1 MAKGDKF
8 YFDNFTACAS
18 LCKDAAVLLV
28 ECLENYDTEKIEDML
43 EKMHVLEHSADIQKH
58 YMSDALARAF
68 VTPLDREDLDMLS
81 GQLDNVADTIEEI
94 LQKIY
99 IFNLRQVPPPAIE
112 FAKKLVDLCQMLFQ
126 MMSEFENYKAE
137 VKEKW
142 GKTDAYKEHAEK
154 TKNYSKE
161 NWNSVN
167 DGLMAVFADFAACV
181 KNGETADSA
190 PAQDAVKKLQAYITN
205 NFYTCTSQI
214 LAGLG
219 QMYVQD
225 ERFREN
231 IDKYGAGTAA
241 FASKAIEIYC
251 K

>member
-1 MAKGDKF
+1 MKA
-8 YFDNFTACAS
+8 FDN
-18 LCKDAAVLLV
+18 
-28 ECLENYDTEKIEDML
+28 
-43 EKMHVLEHSADIQKH
+43 
-58 YMSDALARAF
+58 
-68 VTPLDREDLDMLS
+68 
-81 GQLDNVADTIEEI
+81 
-94 LQKIY
+94 
-99 IFNLRQVPPPAIE
+99 
-112 FAKKLVDLCQMLFQ
+112 
-126 MMSEFENYKAE
+126 SEFENYKAE

-181 KNGETADSA
+181 KNGEAADSEA
-190 PAQDAVKKLQAYITN
+190 AQDAVKKLQAYITN

>member
-126 MMSEFENYKAE
+126 MMSEFENYKRS
-137 VKEKW
+137 
-142 GKTDAYKEHAEK
+142 KTLSSLIISCNDVEEECDRLYLTTMRNLTE
-154 TKNYSKE
+154 NYSDPMQAIALYKIFDCFE
-161 NWNSVN
+161 
-167 DGLMAVFADFAACV
+167 ACADACEHV
-181 KNGETADSA
+181 ADTIETIVMKNT
-190 PAQDAVKKLQAYITN
+190 
-205 NFYTCTSQI
+205 
-214 LAGLG
+214 
-219 QMYVQD
+219 
-225 ERFREN
+225 
-231 IDKYGAGTAA
+231 
-241 FASKAIEIYC
+241 
-251 K
+251 